1 MHPMA
6 RLSDGDSQST
16 FSARPISGPN
26 LPGGRLSHIARIA
39 HCSPHGFAGNR
50 SFRSCIGIGVSPELP
65 QPLIDYFRQSRVAL
79 ALASAEGDHN
89 LLLVSAPFC
98 PLSGYTPADVIGR
111 NCRMLQRDAPN
122 VEPRARLREFLERP
136 NQPNV
141 RTPIVN
147 FRKDGTPFVN
157 LLYMSRLRSTD
168 GQTRYFFAS
177 QFDVS
182 RSQPDLLADYEEQL
196 TSTIG
201 RLVPIAG
208 DAGIVVEGTLLT
220 IANSAAIV
228 AQAKMMLAD
237 LESVPGA

>member
-1 MHPMA
+1 MS
-6 RLSDGDSQST
+6 R
-16 FSARPISGPN
+16 
-26 LPGGRLSHIARIA
+26 
-39 HCSPHGFAGNR
+39 
-50 SFRSCIGIGVSPELP
+50 ELP
-65 QPLIDYFRQSRVAL
+65 TPLVDYFEKSRVAL
-79 ALASAEGDHN
+79 AMAAAEGDNH
-89 LLLVSAPFC
+89 LVLVNAPFC
-98 PLSGYTPADVIGR
+98 TLTGYTPDDVIGR

-157 LLYMSRLRSTD
+157 LLYMSRLQSID

-182 RSQPDLLADYEEQL
+182 RSQPDLLAEYEEQL

-237 LESVPGA
+237 LESAPGA

>member
-1 MHPMA
+1 M
-6 RLSDGDSQST
+6 
-16 FSARPISGPN
+16 
-26 LPGGRLSHIARIA
+26 
-39 HCSPHGFAGNR
+39 
-50 SFRSCIGIGVSPELP
+50 SPELP
-65 QPLIDYFRQSRVAL
+65 SSLTDYFLQSRVAL
-79 ALASAEGDHN
+79 ALASAEGDNH
-89 LLLVSAPFC
+89 LLLVNEPFSR
-98 PLSGYTPADVIGR
+98 LTGYLPEDVVGR

-122 VEPRARLREFLERP
+122 IEARARLREFLERDG
-136 NQPNV
+136 QANV

-157 LLYMSRLRSTD
+157 LLYMSRLRSID
-168 GQTRYFFAS
+168 GQMRYFFAS

-196 TSTIG
+196 TSTLG

-208 DAGIVVEGTLLT
+208 DAGIVVEGTLMT

-237 LESVPGA
+237 LESAPGA